1 MGLIST
7 KHVVVGDAAMINMV
21 NLMERR
27 INDNKDSKGDW
38 QSWAHV
44 IPEEDF
50 LLKIR
55 NNLED
60 FENSNNLQ
68 HLADAANNILFLF
81 EKGRLKWRNPQQ
93 PPNQ

>member
-38 QSWAHV
+38 QSWAHI

-50 LLKIR
+50 ISRIKS
-55 NNLED
+55 NLED

-81 EKGRLKWRNPQQ
+81 EKGRLDAWRNQ
-93 PPNQ
+93 PTKL